1 MRRIIVLLLAAL
13 LLIPGGAYAAKDKTD
28 LIDAEVTRVV
38 DGDTMKVQIGKK
50 EETIRLLLVDTPE
63 TKDPNKPVQPFGK
76 EATAYAVKNLDGK
89 SVKLE
94 LDVSERD
101 RYGRLLVYL
110 WIGDKLFNE
119 MLLKNGLARVAVY
132 QPNVKY
138 VDQFRAVQKTAQ
150 KAGINIWS
158 LENYVQDDGFQSPE
172 KEAKKPAAVKKTQP
186 PAGKNAYYKNCTAVR
201 EAGAAPLY
209 KGDPGYSTKLDRDQ
223 DGVACEK

>member
-1 MRRIIVLLLAAL
+1 MRRIIVFLLAAL
-13 LLIPGGAYAAKDKTD
+13 LLVSNSAYAAKDKKD
-28 LIDAEVTRVV
+28 LIDAEIVRVV
-38 DGDTMKVQIGKK
+38 DGDTMKVTIGKK
-50 EETIRLLLVDTPE
+50 EETIRLLIVDTPE
-63 TKDPNKPVQPFGK
+63 TKDPNKPIQPFGK

-138 VDQFRAVQKTAQ
+138 VDQFRAAQ
-150 KAGINIWS
+150 KAAQKARINIWS
-158 LENYVQDDGFQSPE
+158 VENYVQSDGFQSP
-172 KEAKKPAAVKKTQP
+172 KKKAKQPAAAKKPA
-186 PAGKNAYYKNCTAVR
+186 GKNVTYKNCTAVR

-209 KGDPGYSTKLDRDQ
+209 KGDPGYSTKLDRDG